1 MQAYQRAL
9 SEIHARHG
17 SLIAISP
24 ELPDNSLSTAEKD
37 ELSFPVL
44 SDFGNRVAR
53 SYRLAIRMPD
63 VIEPIFTQFGFP
75 LPQVNGDD
83 SWELPMPAT
92 YVVDRGGIV
101 RLAYVDAN
109 YTTRLEP
116 ADILARLKSL

>member
-9 SEIHARHG
+9 PEIEALGG

-24 ELPDNSLSTAEKD
+24 ELPDNSLTTAEKNAV
-37 ELSFPVL
+37 SFPVL
-44 SDFGNRVAR
+44 SDFGNGVAR

-75 LPQVNGDD
+75 LPQVNGED
-83 SWELPMPAT
+83 SWELPIPAT
-92 YVVDRGGIV
+92 YVVDRDGTI

-109 YTTRLEP
+109 YMTRLEP
-116 ADILARLKSL
+116 SALIACLKKL